1 MAKSGSKSK
10 DGYYS
15 SYKATSKWMSNRK
28 RRLEKL
34 LKTQPNNEQIKEA
47 LKNLKYRR
55 KVPGA
60 NSIWSKQNIQTAK
73 LFKLFTGFASH
84 DLFSSN
90 PQTQGSALMARKD
103 LTKYKV
109 PEGRVNFSLGAR
121 AHDSKG
127 NSIWG

>member
-1 MAKSGSKSK
+1 MAKSGSKSQ

-15 SYKATSKWMSNRK
+15 SYKASSKWLSNRK

-34 LKTQPNNEQIKEA
+34 LKTQPNNEQIKDA

-55 KVPGA
+55 KTPVGK
-60 NSIWSKQNIQTAK
+60 SIWSHSNIRLAK

-90 PQTQGSALMARKD
+90 PQVQSSALMARKD
-103 LTKYKV
+103 IKHKV
-109 PEGRVNFSLGAR
+109 PEGKVNFSLGAR

>member
-1 MAKSGSKSK
+1 MAKSGSKSQ

-15 SYKATSKWMSNRK
+15 SYKASSKWQSNRK

-34 LKTQPNNEQIKEA
+34 LKTQPNNEQIKDA

-55 KVPGA
+55 KVPVGK
-60 NSIWSKQNIQTAK
+60 SIWSHSNIRLAR

-90 PQTQGSALMARKD
+90 PQVQASALTARRD
-103 LTKYKV
+103 STKHKV

-127 NSIWG
+127 NFIWG

>member
-1 MAKSGSKSK
+1 MAKSGSKSQ

-15 SYKATSKWMSNRK
+15 SYKATSKWLSNRK

-55 KVPGA
+55 KIPVGK
-60 NSIWSKQNIQTAK
+60 SIWSKRNIEIAK
-73 LFKLFTGFASH
+73 LFKLFNGFASH

-90 PQTQGSALMARKD
+90 PQVQSSALMARRGNSNH
-103 LTKYKV
+103 KV
-109 PEGRVNFSLGAR
+109 PEGKVNFSLGAR

>member
-1 MAKSGSKSK
+1 MAKSGSKSQ

-15 SYKATSKWMSNRK
+15 SYKASSKWLSNRK

-34 LKTQPNNEQIKEA
+34 LKTQPNNEQIKDA

-55 KVPGA
+55 KVPVGK
-60 NSIWSKQNIQTAK
+60 SIWSHSNIRLAR

-90 PQTQGSALMARKD
+90 PQVQASALIARRD
-103 LTKYKV
+103 STKYKV
-109 PEGRVNFSLGAR
+109 PEGKVNFSLGAR

-127 NSIWG
+127 NLIWG